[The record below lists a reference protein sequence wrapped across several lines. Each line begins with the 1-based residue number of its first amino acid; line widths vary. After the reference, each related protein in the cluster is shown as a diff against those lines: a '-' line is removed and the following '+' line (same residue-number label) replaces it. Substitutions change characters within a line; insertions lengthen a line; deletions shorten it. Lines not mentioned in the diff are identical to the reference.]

1 MSIVQVQF
9 SPWDKVYDFSM
20 SADIKAG
27 VGDFVIVDTEIGR
40 ELGKISAFI
49 DKSKPKLELE
59 LKSVIRLASLE
70 DAKSVYDEDRRQRA
84 MSLCQDLITRHGLNM
99 KLIDARYSFVGNRL
113 TYAFVSDRRVDFRE
127 LVKDL
132 NSSLN
137 LNIRLLQ
144 IGSRDEAR
152 CEGDCGPCGLELCC
166 RRFINNFSSITSE
179 MAEAQQV
186 VHRGSD
192 RISGMCGR
200 LMCCLKF
207 EYEGYKQMASE
218 LPPLGT
224 KIKVEGRVGTVISH
238 HILAKMVD
246 VRFPAE
252 HVGEKSLVVRV
263 DPNKQVKK
271 KEKLSENKFKRF
283 KRK

>member
-1 MSIVQVQF
+1 MPIVQVQF

-20 SADIKAG
+20 SAEISAG

-49 DKSKPKLELE
+49 DKPKVESE
-59 LKSVIRLASLE
+59 LKPVLRLASLD
-70 DAKSVYDEDRRQRA
+70 DAKVVYNEDRRQQA
-84 MSLCQDLITRHGLNM
+84 MNLCQDLIIRHNLNM
-99 KLIDARYSFVGNRL
+99 KLIDARYSFTGNRL
-113 TYAFVSDRRVDFRE
+113 TYAFVSDGRVDFRE

-132 NSSLN
+132 NASLN

-166 RRFINNFSSITSE
+166 RRFVNDFSSITSE

-200 LMCCLKF
+200 LMCCLSF

-224 KIKVEGRVGTVISH
+224 KIKVEGRVGTVINH
-238 HILAKMVD
+238 HILAKMID

-252 HVGEKSLVVRV
+252 RVGERSLIIRV
-263 DPNKQVKK
+263 DPNKQAEKK
-271 KEKLSENKFKRF
+271 NKPAENKFKRF

>member
-9 SPWDKVYDFSM
+9 SPWDKVYDFFM
-20 SADIKAG
+20 SGNINA
-27 VGDFVIVDTEIGR
+27 VLGDFVIVETEIGQ
-40 ELGKISAFI
+40 ELGKITAFM
-49 DKSKPKLELE
+49 DTSKQEGE
-59 LKSVIRLASLE
+59 LKSVVRLASLD
-70 DAKSVYDEDRRQRA
+70 DAKSVYNDERRDRA
-84 MSLCQDLITRHGLNM
+84 LSLCRDLITRHNLDM
-99 KLIDARYSFVGNRL
+99 KLIDARYSYAGNCL
-113 TYAFVSDRRVDFRE
+113 TFAFVSEGRVDFRE

-132 NSSLN
+132 NASLN

-152 CEGDCGPCGLELCC
+152 CEGDCGPCGLDLCC
-166 RRFINNFSSITSE
+166 RRFVNDFSSITSE

-200 LMCCLKF
+200 LMCCLSF

-224 KIKVEGRVGTVISH
+224 KIKVEGKIGTVVNH
-238 HILAKMVD
+238 HILAKTVD
-246 VRFPAE
+246 VRFPPE
-252 HVGEKSLVVRV
+252 HVGERALIIRV
-263 DPNKQVKK
+263 DPNKRVDNKN
-271 KEKLSENKFKRF
+271 KENENKFRRF

>member
-20 SADIKAG
+20 PSDISATI
-27 VGDFVIVDTEIGR
+27 GDFVIVDTEIGR
-40 ELGKISAFI
+40 ELGKIIAFI
-49 DKSKPKLELE
+49 DNSKQTEE
-59 LKSVIRLASLE
+59 LKPVVRLASLD
-70 DAKSVYDEDRRQRA
+70 DAKSVYNNERRDRVL
-84 MSLCQDLITRHGLNM
+84 SLCQDLITRHSLNM
-99 KLIDARYSFVGNRL
+99 KLIDARYSYAGNRL
-113 TYAFVSDRRVDFRE
+113 TFAFVSDGRVDFRE

-132 NSSLN
+132 NAQLN

-166 RRFINNFSSITSE
+166 RRFVRDFSSITSE

-200 LMCCLKF
+200 LMCCLSF
-207 EYEGYKQMASE
+207 EYEGYKQMAAE

-224 KIKVEGRVGTVISH
+224 KIKVEGRIGTVISH
-238 HILAKMVD
+238 HILAKMID
-246 VRFPAE
+246 VRFPPENNGDRAII
-252 HVGEKSLVVRV
+252 VRV
-263 DPNKQVKK
+263 DPNKQIDQKN
-271 KEKLSENKFKRF
+271 KLSENKFKRF

>member
-1 MSIVQVQF
+1 MPIVQVQF

-20 SADIKAG
+20 SNDIAAT
-27 VGDFVIVDTEIGR
+27 VGDFVIVDTEIGK
-40 ELGKISAFI
+40 ELGKITAFI
-49 DKSKPKLELE
+49 DASKQEIE
-59 LKSVIRLASLE
+59 LKTVLRLASLD
-70 DAKSVYDEDRRQRA
+70 DAKSVYNNERRDQA
-84 MSLCQDLITRHGLNM
+84 MSLCQDLITRHNLDM
-99 KLIDARYSFVGNRL
+99 KLIDARYSYTGNRL
-113 TYAFVSDRRVDFRE
+113 TYAFASDGRVDFRE

-132 NSSLN
+132 NASLN

-166 RRFINNFSSITSE
+166 RRFVRDFSSITSE

-200 LMCCLKF
+200 LMCCLSF
-207 EYEGYKQMASE
+207 EYVGYKEMAAQ

-224 KIKVEGRVGTVISH
+224 KIKVEGRIGTVIGH
-238 HILAKMVD
+238 HILAKTID
-246 VRFPAE
+246 VRFPPE
-252 HVGEKSLVVRV
+252 HEGERALIIKV
-263 DPNKQVKK
+263 DPNKKVDKK
-271 KEKLSENKFKRF
+271 DKEKENKFRRF
-283 KRK
+283 

>member
-1 MSIVQVQF
+1 MPIVQVQF

-20 SADIKAG
+20 SSDITATT
-27 VGDFVIVDTEIGR
+27 GDFVIVETEIGR
-40 ELGKISAFI
+40 ELGKITAFI
-49 DKSKPKLELE
+49 DTSKQEGE
-59 LKSVIRLASLE
+59 LKTVVRLASLE
-70 DAKSVYDEDRRQRA
+70 DAKSVYNDERRDRA
-84 MSLCQDLITRHGLNM
+84 LSLCQDLITRNNLNM
-99 KLIDARYSFVGNRL
+99 KLIDARYSYAGNRL
-113 TYAFVSDRRVDFRE
+113 TFAFVSEGRVDFRE

-132 NSSLN
+132 NANLN

-152 CEGDCGPCGLELCC
+152 CEGDCGPCGLDLCC
-166 RRFINNFSSITSE
+166 RRFVRDFSSITSE

-200 LMCCLKF
+200 LMCCLSF

-224 KIKVEGRVGTVISH
+224 KIKVEGRIGTVIGH
-238 HILAKMVD
+238 HILAKIID
-246 VRFPAE
+246 VRFPPE
-252 HVGEKSLVVRV
+252 HDGERAIIVKV
-263 DPNKQVKK
+263 DPNKKADKK
-271 KEKLSENKFKRF
+271 DKENESKFKRF